1 MGKLLYSDPQ
11 AEKEANDIAFRFM
24 DSQDVMGD
32 MERAYHTDFSSVSIH
47 TDESAAEKTAEA
59 GVDAF
64 ASGKDI
70 FFGRDAFNQSDPAS
84 RGLLAHELVHTMQQ
98 DSGEA
103 MQSAAPAGAEQ
114 GGILDWFRGLFGK
127 KKKNEDIEISAP
139 HDLQLNQSD
148 DAKTYRQ
155 AMEPVF
161 AADRARL
168 INRTATPEARIG
180 QGGGAGTGEAFANAL
195 QGKYIDSSNQAL
207 KGENGRN
214 AALVNLGIR
223 NSADAPSQA
232 EKAMRG
238 DIYEGLG
245 QNYADWMYSLQ
256 ESGLDMGGILQNGTS
271 TTDMVKMKDGHID
284 KFAYATGGGY
294 DALSDKA
301 MDMFSEYVLS
311 DQSVDYVRKFSEGVA
326 PADVFGGQKYGLAG
340 ASGYALHT
348 LSNTVGANVSQ
359 ARSDDR
365 LSTDSQR
372 VAVQMGRM
380 MGSLPVLAQ
389 LPDESVPKSLIPL
402 RDRYRQLQAELDKRL
417 QETG

>member
-1 MGKLLYSDPQ
+1 MGKILYSDPQ

-98 DSGEA
+98 GSGEA

-127 KKKNEDIEISAP
+127 KKKNEDIEIGAP
-139 HDLQLNQSD
+139 HDLQLDQSD
-148 DAKTYRQ
+148 DAKDYRQ
-155 AMEPVF
+155 ALEPIR

-365 LSTDSQR
+365 LSSDSQR